1 MKKII
6 AALMLCFVSIYVFSQ
21 IGAIQ
26 PKKQRFEFIGT
37 HICYD
42 TETGEY
48 DMIVSSDDCPIEMKI
63 ELSILQTM
71 KATSDALRTLCE
83 PIATDKASISLAEKK
98 ALLEYLTLVKAGIEQ
113 YKIHKTEE

>member
-1 MKKII
+1 MGLFDFTPPRQGEAERAEKAMQGIN
-6 AALMLCFVSIYVFSQ
+6 ALI
-21 IGAIQ
+21 
-26 PKKQRFEFIGT
+26 
-37 HICYD
+37 
-42 TETGEY
+42 